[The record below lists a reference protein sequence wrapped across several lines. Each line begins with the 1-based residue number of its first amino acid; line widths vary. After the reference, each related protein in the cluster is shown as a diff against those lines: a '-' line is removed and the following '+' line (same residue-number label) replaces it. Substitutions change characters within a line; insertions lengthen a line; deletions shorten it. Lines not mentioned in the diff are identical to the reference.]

1 MIQTMMG
8 AVLPPV
14 LELVDDLFTSDQERE
29 EAKRKLLSD
38 RGRQRLAEHAQKMS
52 AILAEAQSPDPWTSR
67 ARPAFFYVMYIYI
80 LSALPVGLAFAFA
93 PTEARAITEGIG
105 LFLDALPGEL
115 YALFGTGFL
124 GYGAFRSWEKVKGA
138 AK

>member
-1 MIQTMMG
+1 MIG

-14 LELVDDLFTSDQERE
+14 LDLVDDLFTSDEERE
-29 EAKRKLLSD
+29 EARRKLLSD

-52 AILAEAQSPDPWTSR
+52 AILAEAQSADPWTSR

-80 LSALPVGLAFAFA
+80 LSALPVGVAFAFA
-93 PTEARAITEGIG
+93 PIEARAITEGIG

-124 GYGAFRSWEKVKGA
+124 GYGAFRSWEKVKGVG
-138 AK
+138 K

>member
-1 MIQTMMG
+1 MIQMMMG

-14 LELVDDLFTSDQERE
+14 LELVDDLFTSDEERA
-29 EAKRKLLSD
+29 EARRKLLSEQ
-38 RGRQRLAEHAQKMS
+38 GRQRLAEHAQKMS

-80 LSALPVGLAFAFA
+80 LSALPMGISFAFA
-93 PTEARAITEGIG
+93 PSEARAITEGIG

-115 YALFGTGFL
+115 YALFGSGFL
-124 GYGAFRSWEKVKGA
+124 GYGAFRSWEKVKGV

>member
-1 MIQTMMG
+1 MIG

-29 EAKRKLLSD
+29 EARRKLLSEQ
-38 RGRQRLAEHAQKMS
+38 GRQRLAEHAQKMS

-80 LSALPVGLAFAFA
+80 LSALPVGVAFAFA
-93 PTEARAITEGIG
+93 PTEARAVVEGIG